1 MRLDLIWQIARKEL
15 LLFFASPIAYLVLGT
30 FLAITLFVFFW
41 GSAFFAR
48 NIADVRPLFEWLP
61 IVLIFLAS
69 AVSMRMW
76 SEERRSGTLE
86 YVLTLPVST
95 TEFVLGKALACWLL
109 IALALAFTLPLPF
122 SISLIAE
129 IDWGPIY
136 AGYLAALL
144 LAFAYLAIGLFV
156 SASTDSQI
164 VSLLVA
170 VALCG
175 SFYMIGAPAL
185 TDYYP
190 AAVQNLL
197 GALGSGARFESITR
211 GLIDLR
217 DLYFYT
223 SVAALFLTLNVYS
236 LQRQQWAKRGDSQ
249 RHFRVRLGV
258 GLLLANIA
266 LPNVWLYPT
275 TALRADMTAGQI
287 YSISQASR
295 GYLQQLREPL
305 LIRGYF
311 SAKTHPLL
319 APLVPQ
325 MQDLLRE
332 YEIAGNGA
340 VRVEIVDPAQDPEQ
354 ESEANS
360 KYGIRAVPFQVA
372 DRYQASVVNSYFD
385 VLVEYGDEYEV
396 LSFADLIEV
405 KAGTETELDV
415 RLKNPEFD
423 VTRSIKRVLYGFQNG
438 ASIFANINDDV
449 RLVAYL
455 SADAV
460 LPEALVE
467 FKTAVRAVASEL
479 SALAPGKFAL
489 EVVQPE
495 ADGGA
500 VAAQIGEEYGFRPM
514 VANLFDNQSFYF
526 YLTLQAADTVVQL
539 PLPEAFDAES
549 LRRSIDEGLK
559 RFATGVLKTVVVT
572 LPNNGM
578 PPPRGMPGPQVNQF
592 TQLEQML
599 STDVDVVRDDLTTG
613 VVPQGTELVMVLEP
627 TDLSETQV
635 FALDQF
641 LMRGG
646 TVVVATAPYRAT
658 ISRDTLLANPHTSG
672 LDEWLAHHGV
682 TIAQSM
688 VMDPQNTAFPLP
700 VTRQAGGFSF
710 QELMLFN
717 YPYFMDLRGDGLSQ
731 TSPITRGLP
740 QVTLSWAAPITANPD
755 TGVTVTPLLR
765 SSDDSWL
772 SSNTDIL
779 PRLSDDGRQP
789 FVVEGEQS
797 SHMVAALLQGRFSSY
812 YQGKDSPPLN
822 SQNPLEESEDQEP
835 PTLKVESVIE
845 RAPES
850 ARLLVFASNDFVAD
864 QTLGLVGSAQGVE
877 NRNGVQL
884 LMNAVDWSLEDQNLT
899 SISARGA
906 FNRTLPPLAPEQQR
920 VIEVVNYAFAVVLI
934 AALVVGYRLNT
945 RRRRVRYQR
954 WLDASAD
961 KAVAVG
967 GQS

>member
-1 MRLDLIWQIARKEL
+1 
-15 LLFFASPIAYLVLGT
+15 
-30 FLAITLFVFFW
+30 
-41 GSAFFAR
+41 
-48 NIADVRPLFEWLP
+48 
-61 IVLIFLAS
+61 
-69 AVSMRMW
+69 
-76 SEERRSGTLE
+76 
-86 YVLTLPVST
+86 
-95 TEFVLGKALACWLL
+95 
-109 IALALAFTLPLPF
+109 
-122 SISLIAE
+122 
-129 IDWGPIY
+129 
-136 AGYLAALL
+136 
-144 LAFAYLAIGLFV
+144 
-156 SASTDSQI
+156 
-164 VSLLVA
+164 
-170 VALCG
+170 
-175 SFYMIGAPAL
+175 
-185 TDYYP
+185 
-190 AAVQNLL
+190 
-197 GALGSGARFESITR
+197 
-211 GLIDLR
+211 
-217 DLYFYT
+217 
-223 SVAALFLTLNVYS
+223 
-236 LQRQQWAKRGDSQ
+236 
-249 RHFRVRLGV
+249 
-258 GLLLANIA
+258 
-266 LPNVWLYPT
+266 
-275 TALRADMTAGQI
+275 
-287 YSISQASR
+287 
-295 GYLQQLREPL
+295 
-305 LIRGYF
+305 
-311 SAKTHPLL
+311 
-319 APLVPQ
+319 

-340 VRVEIVDPAQDPEQ
+340 VRVEIVDPVQDPEQ

-489 EVVQPE
+489 EVVEPE

-779 PRLSDDGRQP
+779 PRLSDDGGQP